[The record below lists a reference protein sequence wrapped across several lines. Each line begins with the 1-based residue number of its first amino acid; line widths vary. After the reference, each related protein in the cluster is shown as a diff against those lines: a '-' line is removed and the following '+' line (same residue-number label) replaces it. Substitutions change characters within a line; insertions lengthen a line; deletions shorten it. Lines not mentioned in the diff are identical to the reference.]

1 MFVGESL
8 SLLVYHFLKRRDEE
22 TYKMRMLD
30 AKSKG
35 KELKINVFLFAIPAA
50 GDVINS
56 TLSYIALNFITGSV
70 WQMFRGGS
78 IVATFVLSICFL
90 KMKVK
95 LNHIIGCALALV
107 GILIVG
113 ATGLLFSDEGAGNGT
128 PVRHAILRDSRSLVT
143 PS

>member
-1 MFVGESL
+1 MFIGESL
-8 SLLVYHFLKRRDEE
+8 ALLVYFIMKRRDEE
-22 TYKMRMLD
+22 TYKMRMLE

-35 KELKINVFLFAIPAA
+35 KDLKISIWLFAIPAA

-56 TLSYIALNFITGSV
+56 TFSYIALNFITGSV

-78 IVATFVLSICFL
+78 LVATFALSICFL

-95 LNHIIGCALALV
+95 ANHIVGSALALV

-113 ATGLLFSDEGAGNGT
+113 ASGLLFSEDSSSSGT
-128 PVRHAILRDSRSLVT
+128 PVCSALVRGSRSWGT
-143 PS
+143 C